1 MLLQLT
7 HITTAMSLDAA
18 GVTMA
23 LRKNYPDD
31 SVLTAVFAGMT
42 ANGSFVYA
50 CTYNDEVQGFVGNCT
65 AYVQYDDHGRM
76 SACY

>member
-18 GVTMA
+18 GVTLA
-23 LRKNYPDD
+23 LRKNYPED
-31 SVLTAVFAGMT
+31 SVKTAISAGMT

-50 CTYNDEVQGFVGNCT
+50 CTYDDKERGFENNCT
-65 AYVQYDDHGRM
+65 VYVQYDDRGRM